1 MDSDGPGDKKLLV
14 IGASGGIGLQC
25 VREALRRGYEVR
37 AFSRAARNIAITD
50 ARLETVNGD
59 ATSARDVCAALVGID
74 VVILAL
80 GIPVGPQMVLG
91 PVRLF
96 SDATRIVVDAMRE
109 IGIRRLI
116 CVTGYGAG
124 DSRSSIGCLQ
134 RIAFEAVLGR
144 AYADKDVQEQIIRA
158 SDLDWVIVRPG
169 ILTNAPKTGRY
180 KVLRDASAWRNGLIA
195 RSDVAEFMV
204 GQVES
209 NAYLRATPAI
219 VQ

>member
-1 MDSDGPGDKKLLV
+1 MSRDRLGEKRLLV
-14 IGASGGIGLQC
+14 IGASGGIGLEC
-25 VREALRRGYEVR
+25 VREALRYGYKVRG
-37 AFSRAARNIAITD
+37 FSRSAQNIQITD
-50 ARLETVNGD
+50 AKLETVNGD
-59 ATSARDVCAALVGID
+59 ATSARDVRAAMVGID

-91 PVRLF
+91 RVHLF

-109 IGIRRLI
+109 AGTRRLI

-134 RIAFEAVLGR
+134 RIVFEAILGR

-158 SDLDWVIVRPG
+158 SDLDWVIARPG
-169 ILTNAPKTGRY
+169 ILTHGPKTDRY
-180 KVLRDASAWRNGLIA
+180 QVLRDASTWRNGFIA
-195 RSDVAEFMV
+195 RSDVADFMV
-204 GQVES
+204 DQVDS
-209 NAYLRATPAI
+209 DDYLRATPVI